1 MNVAEWLA
9 AQAARC
15 PSAPALLVGDRVVA
29 DYAGFAAAAAAFAAH
44 LAERGVAPGD
54 RVALYLT
61 NSPRYLECLFG
72 TWWAGAVAVP
82 VNRKLV
88 PAERDVIAA
97 DAGAAVLVT
106 DDDVTDD
113 GAGGWRGRAGPA
125 APVTCAPEDVAWLFY
140 TSGTTGRPK
149 GATLTHANLVAM
161 ALCQLADVDPVG
173 PGEAYLYAA
182 PLSHGAGLYGL
193 AHVRCGSRHVFPP
206 SGGFDAGEVLDL
218 ARAVRDLSLFAAPT
232 MVRRLVREAR
242 ASGADG
248 AGLKTVIYGGGPMY
262 LADIQEAVAVLGE
275 RFVQIYGQ
283 GESPMTIT
291 VLPRADHTGPAERL
305 ASVGY
310 AQSAVQVRVCDP
322 GGAPVP
328 AGVVGEIEVRGA
340 TVMAGYWN
348 DPVSTAAALRDGW
361 LRTGDLGRLTPDG
374 YLTLEGRSKEVVV
387 TGGSNVYPREVEDVL
402 VAHPG
407 VAEAAV
413 VGRRDAEWG
422 EIVVAFVVAAGEPPG
437 SEELDRHCLHHLAR
451 FKRPRHYE
459 FVPELP
465 RNAYG
470 KVQKFLLRPAEAQR

>member
-15 PSAPALLVGDRVVA
+15 PSAPALLVGNRVVA

-106 DDDVTDD
+106 DDDAD
-113 GAGGWRGRAGPA
+113 GWRGRAGPA
-125 APVTCAPEDVAWLFY
+125 APVTRALEDVAWLFY

-161 ALCQLADVDPVG
+161 ALCQLTDVDPVG

-206 SGGFDAGEVLDL
+206 SGGFDACEVLDL

-232 MVRRLVREAR
+232 MVRRLVRAAR

-248 AGLKTVIYGGGPMY
+248 TGLKTVVYGGGPMY

-291 VLPRADHTGPAERL
+291 VLPRADHAGPPERL

-322 GGAPVP
+322 DGAPVP
-328 AGVVGEIEVRGA
+328 AGATGEIEVRGA
-340 TVMAGYWN
+340 TVTAGYWN
-348 DPVSTAAALRDGW
+348 DPVATAAALRDGW
-361 LRTGDLGRLTPDG
+361 LRTGDLGRLAPDG
-374 YLTLEGRSKEVVV
+374 YLTLDGRSKEVVV

-413 VGRRDAEWG
+413 VGRSDAEWG
-422 EIVVAFVVAAGEPPG
+422 EIVVAFVVVAGEAPRAD
-437 SEELDRHCLHHLAR
+437 ELDRHCLRHLAR
-451 FKRPRHYE
+451 FKRPRRYE
-459 FVPELP
+459 FVRELP

-470 KVQKFLLRPAEAQR
+470 KVRKNLLRPTAGTR